1 MTTLDASSTLSTL
14 IRAPF
19 FHTPDSPFRSA
30 RALESQEDGGLL
42 LNQGLI
48 VASGH
53 YRDVRAEAPAD
64 ARVLDWRSGVVLPGL
79 VDAHVHYPQ
88 LRIIGGLGRTLLD
101 WLEHVAL
108 PEEARMADAAYAR
121 STANAFVH
129 ALLSHGTT
137 TAMVFGAHFG
147 PATACLFEAAA
158 GAGLRMASGLVLSD
172 RGLRAELLQS
182 PRDAHLIATDLIGR
196 FHRRGRLLYA
206 VTPRFAF
213 SASEAML
220 EVCQSLVAEH
230 EGLRV
235 QTHINEQP
243 DEIAEVR
250 RLFPWAKDYLE
261 VYERY
266 GLSGPRSVMAH
277 NVHPSDAELERMA
290 SARTAVAHCPCS
302 NAALGSGIFPL
313 RRHVAAGVPC
323 ALGTDIGG
331 GTGFGILKESLQA
344 YLMQRVSAEGVA
356 LTPAHLLYLATRA
369 GAEAM
374 GLSAETGDLRPGRS
388 ADLVYIKP
396 PSNYPLAA
404 VLDRATRSEDVL
416 AAIVTLAGAE
426 SVAEVRVQGDVV
438 YRREED
444 PREGA

>member
-1 MTTLDASSTLSTL
+1 MTLEASSTL

-19 FHTPDSPFRSA
+19 FHTPVNPFTSA
-30 RALESQEDGGLL
+30 AALVSQEDGGLL
-42 LNQGLI
+42 ISQGLI

-53 YRDVRAEAPAD
+53 YRDVRAQAPAD
-64 ARVLDWRSGVVLPGL
+64 AHVLDWRGGIVLPGL

-108 PEEARMADAAYAR
+108 PEEARMADVGLAR
-121 STANAFVH
+121 STASAFVH

-137 TAMVFGAHFG
+137 AAMVFGAHFG

-158 GAGLRMASGLVLSD
+158 EGGLRMASGLVLSD
-172 RGLRAELLQS
+172 RGLRPELLQS
-182 PRDAHLIATDLIGR
+182 PRDAHATATDLIGR
-196 FHRRGRLLYA
+196 FHGRGRLLYA
-206 VTPRFAF
+206 VTPRFAL

-220 EVCQSLVAEH
+220 EVCQSLASEH

-250 RLFPWAKDYLE
+250 RLYPWAKDYLE

-266 GLSGPRSVMAH
+266 ALSGPRAVMAH

-331 GTGFGILKESLQA
+331 GTGFGILKEGLQA
-344 YLMQRVSAEGVA
+344 YLMQRVFAEGMA
-356 LTPAHLLYLATRA
+356 LTPVHLLYLATRA

-374 GLSAETGDLRPGRS
+374 GLSAETGDLRPGRA

-396 PSNYPLAA
+396 PSNGPLAA
-404 VLDRATRSEDVL
+404 VLDRATGTDDVL

-438 YRREED
+438 YRRAEY
-444 PREGA
+444 PQEGA